1 MREEADD
8 GLFAVWPENR
18 KAVDVFCSLS
28 SQWRLVA
35 GMNGVRWQGLRY
47 EAIEPV
53 LRLTGVSRRDW
64 PPLFGQLR
72 VMESAARGVLN
83 KES

>member
-1 MREEADD
+1 
-8 GLFAVWPENR
+8 
-18 KAVDVFCSLS
+18 VFCSLS

-35 GMNGVRWQGLRY
+35 GMNAVRWQGLRY

-53 LRLTGVSRRDW
+53 LRLTGVPRREW
-64 PPLFGQLR
+64 PGLFNQLR

-83 KES
+83 KDS